1 MSTKVLNLNFILFF
15 ILFLFAFGTVN
26 SHPHSRTN
34 DFSQNIS
41 RLIRS
46 WGESRYNFYNIIT
59 DTTLPLCDAAF
70 NKTTAC
76 AQQVIQQRL
85 QGIFPEED
93 SLERLRSLSPY
104 EFCVNYNA
112 TR

>member
-1 MSTKVLNLNFILFF
+1 MCLHTIKFLNLNIFYVF
-15 ILFLFAFGTVN
+15 ILFLLCVEPIW
-26 SHPHSRTN
+26 SHPHD
-34 DFSQNIS
+34 DFSQQKS

-46 WGESRYNFYNIIT
+46 WGDSKYNFYNIIT

-70 NKTTAC
+70 NKTAAC

-93 SLERLRSLSPY
+93 SLERLKSISPY
-104 EFCVNYNA
+104 EYCVDYNN